1 MSEKKW
7 TKAQQ
12 QAIDA
17 RGGTVLISAA
27 AGSGK
32 TAVLVERAVQL
43 ITDETHPV
51 AADRLLIVTFTRA
64 AAEELRGRIAVRL
77 AEAAAENTQSV
88 FLRRQ
93 RILLGRANISTIDAY
108 CMQLLQRYFSEL
120 GIPPDFGLADDA
132 TAFTL
137 RQNTLSAVLE
147 TQYADADF
155 CAFASLYG
163 RARNDSPAAA
173 SVLALY
179 DYLRS
184 MPNPHAAL
192 EAMCQSYETDVP
204 LAQTAWGETL
214 LCEAEHAV
222 ENARKM
228 LHAARKIVVEEP
240 ILEAYDAALA
250 EDAAFFDMLT
260 DLLCARRWDDARCA
274 VQNYQPPNFKAVRGY
289 EGAEMDRV
297 KGLRTAAKDVLKQMQ
312 EHIFI
317 CSEAEF
323 AADRVRIAPMVRAL
337 ARAVLAFETQ
347 FFAAKLDEKILEYS
361 DFEHLALQLLCD
373 KNGQKTEIAR
383 AISRGFDAVMVDEY
397 QDTNALQALLYQCLA
412 NDDASN
418 LFFVGDVKQSVYR
431 FRLASPAIFI
441 EKREKFS
448 KSSSDTYP
456 KTIVL
461 GNNFRSAGNIISQIN
476 MIFKT
481 IMSKTVGDVT
491 YNTEEKLEK
500 GTDSTYDG
508 GPLELKIVDTM
519 YDVAEVGDTEAV
531 ADCVASMVKD
541 GFLVRGT
548 EGTRPCR
555 YEDFCVLLR
564 TRGKFALYA
573 AAFARRGIPACAD
586 TGESWL
592 GVPAV
597 SPLVSFLRVI
607 DNPGQDIHLAAT
619 LLSPLFDFTP
629 DDLTALRI
637 LSPRS
642 TLFAA
647 LLQSEDE
654 KARSFCTLLRFL
666 RTRAGVLSV
675 DALCTE
681 IFAATHYF
689 AAVGAMENGV
699 EGRENLRRF
708 TAFAAAS
715 AMSGSGGLSG
725 FLRYVDSLLESG
737 AQQSASAPHAA
748 QGSVSIM
755 TIHRSK
761 GLEFP
766 ICILADAA
774 HKFNLRDTAN
784 PVLLH
789 PTLGIGFNLRADA
802 GDLYSTA
809 PHKAIRTAMR
819 AEAVSEEM
827 RILYV
832 ALTRAKDKLIV
843 TFAHDKPFS
852 MLADMATMLAGTGG
866 ADAYSVSRQLCFANW
881 LCIVALLH
889 PDCDA
894 LRAGIGAA
902 TLPLLDT
909 QSHMTAEVVRM
920 SEPTDEAKT
929 EQFVRKAVPDTGL
942 LSALLHNFAREDALL
957 PLQTLP
963 AKLSVSALS
972 HKGAAPILA
981 RPAFLYQEG
990 LTAAERGTA
999 QHAFLQFANF
1009 SDATHDLQK
1018 EIARLVA
1025 ENYLDATL
1033 AQKLPLANIT
1043 TFLQSPLAKRMQNAA
1058 ELLREYDFITAIPA
1072 KFVAELPPDLQ
1083 YQPVLVQG
1091 IADAVLLNGKTAEI
1105 VDYKTDR
1112 GKTPAEFLAAYT
1124 GQLLLYRA
1132 AIEKRLGV
1140 AVTACTIYAFA
1151 LHAEINVPLDAAEN
1165 T

>member
-1 MSEKKW
+1 MSKNKW

-12 QAIDA
+12 YAIDD
-17 RGGTVLISAA
+17 RGGTLLVSAA

-32 TAVLVERAVQL
+32 TAVLVERAVRI
-43 ITDETHPV
+43 ITDAAHPV
-51 AADRLLIVTFTRA
+51 DADRLLIVTFTRA

-77 AEAAAENTQSV
+77 AEIAAENPQSV

-108 CMQLLQRYFSEL
+108 CMQLLRRYFSEL
-120 GIPPDFGLADDA
+120 SIPPDFDLADDA
-132 TAFTL
+132 KAFTL

-147 TQYADADF
+147 TQYEDADF

-163 RARNDSPAAA
+163 RARSDFPAAA

-184 MPNPHAAL
+184 LPNPHSAL
-192 EAMCQSYETDVP
+192 EAMCQSYETDLP
-204 LAQTAWGETL
+204 LAQTAWGKTL
-214 LCEAEHAV
+214 FCEAENAV
-222 ENARKM
+222 RNARKI
-228 LHAARKIVVEEP
+228 LRTARRIVAQEP
-240 ILEAYDAALA
+240 ILCDYDVALA
-250 EDAAFFDMLT
+250 EDAAFFDSLSE
-260 DLLCARRWDDARCA
+260 LLAARRWDDARCA
-274 VQNYQPPNFKAVRGY
+274 VQNYRPPNFKAIRGY
-289 EGAEMDRV
+289 ESGDMDRV
-297 KGLRTAAKDVLKQMQ
+297 KGLRAAAKDTLKKMQ
-312 EHIFI
+312 EHVFI

-323 AADRVRIAPMVRAL
+323 ASDRVRIAPMVRAL
-337 ARAVLAFETQ
+337 ARAVIAFETQ
-347 FFAAKLDEKILEYS
+347 FFAAKLNEKILEYS

-373 KNGQKTEIAR
+373 ENGKKTAIAR
-383 AISRGFDAVMVDEY
+383 TLSREFEAVMVDEY
-397 QDTNALQALLYQCLA
+397 QDTNALQAMLYQCLA
-412 NDDASN
+412 NDDGSN

-441 EKREKFS
+441 KKRTEFAKA
-448 KSSSDTYP
+448 KTGEHP
-456 KTIVL
+456 ATIVL
-461 GNNFRSAGNIISQIN
+461 GHNFRSAGNVIAQIN

-481 IMSKTVGDVT
+481 LMSKELGDVT
-491 YNTEEKLEK
+491 YNQDEKLVQ
-500 GTDSTYDG
+500 GSANDYDG
-508 GPLELKIVDTM
+508 GALELKIVDTL
-519 YDVAEVGDTEAV
+519 YDTTETGDTKVV
-531 ADCVASMVKD
+531 ADTIVRMVED
-541 GFLVRGT
+541 GFLVRDK

-555 YEDFCVLLR
+555 YDDFCILLR

-573 AAFARRGIPACAD
+573 AALSQRGVPVFAD
-586 TGESWL
+586 TGESTL
-592 GVPAV
+592 TAFAV
-597 SPLVSFLRVI
+597 SPLISFLRVI

-629 DDLTALRI
+629 DDLTALR
-637 LSPRS
+637 LHTPRS
-642 TLFAA
+642 SLFAA

-654 KARSFCTLLRFL
+654 KARSFCALLRNL
-666 RTRAGVLSV
+666 RTRAGMVSV

-681 IFAATHYF
+681 IFACTHYF

-699 EGRENLRRF
+699 EARENLRSF

-715 AMSGSGGLSG
+715 ALGTSGGLSG

-737 AQQSASAPHAA
+737 AQQSTVAAHSA

-774 HKFNLRDTAN
+774 HKFNLRDAAN

-789 PTLGIGFNLRADA
+789 PTLGIGLNLRAQE
-802 GDLYSTA
+802 GDLFSTV

-819 AEAVSEEM
+819 SESLSEEM

-843 TFAHDKPFS
+843 TFAHDKPYT
-852 MLADMATMLAGTGG
+852 MLSDIATMLAGTGG
-866 ADAYSVSRQLCFANW
+866 ANAYLLSQHLCFAQW
-881 LCIVALLH
+881 LCTAALLH

-894 LRAGIGAA
+894 LRGSIGAA
-902 TLPLLDT
+902 TLPLLET
-909 QSHMTAEVVRM
+909 RSHMTAEIVPVDAADAALP
-920 SEPTDEAKT
+920 SADFE
-929 EQFVRKAVPDTGL
+929 RKAMPDA
-942 LSALLHNFAREDALL
+942 ALYAALCENFARKDALL

-972 HKGAAPILA
+972 HKGAAPVLA

-1009 SDATHDLQK
+1009 DAATRDLQT
-1018 EIARLVA
+1018 EIARLVS
-1025 ENYLDATL
+1025 ENYLDAAL
-1033 AQKLPLANIT
+1033 AQKLPLQNIT
-1043 TFLQSPLAKRMQNAA
+1043 AFLQTPLAKRMQNAA
-1058 ELLREYDFITAIPA
+1058 VLLREYDFITAIPA
-1072 KFVAELPPDLQ
+1072 KFVAEMPPELQ

-1112 GKTPAEFLAAYT
+1112 GKTEAEFLTAYT
-1124 GQLLLYRA
+1124 GQLMLYKA
-1132 AIEKRLGV
+1132 AIEKRLCV
-1140 AVTACTIYAFA
+1140 TVTACTIYSFSRN
-1151 LHAEINVPLDAAEN
+1151 AEIDVPLKNA
-1165 T
+1165 